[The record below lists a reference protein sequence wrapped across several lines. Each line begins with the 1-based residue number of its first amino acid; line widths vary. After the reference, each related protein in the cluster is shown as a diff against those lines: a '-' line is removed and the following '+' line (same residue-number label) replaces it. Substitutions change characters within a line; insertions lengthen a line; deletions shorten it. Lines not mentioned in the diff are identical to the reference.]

1 MRRML
6 CLVVPICI
14 LVLACAIVVS
24 ATDVQIISPDNVSQI
39 VKLQSLSGHTGYVR
53 DVTFSPDGTFL
64 ASIGDD
70 RSVRLWDVAAGQ
82 EAHVFHTPGSAAYIN
97 SLSFSPDGNLLASP
111 DGVLDLE
118 TLSAIRRFE
127 GDVMSTAFSPDGE
140 LLAVGAIL
148 QPVQLLNTSTWDVV
162 RTFESLRHIDE
173 TADDSFGFEFSPD
186 GALLA
191 DGTLRAGD
199 VRLWDVETG
208 TLCQTL
214 AVSVPNTDVHD
225 VAFSSDGQL
234 IAGGGQGPTVC
245 LFRVEDGGIERAL
258 PTGEGTMSL
267 DFSPDGRLLA
277 ISCEGVL
284 SLWNVETG
292 RRLRSLQHDS
302 SVLPVT
308 FSSDGRF
315 LACGLYGG
323 EVAIWGIGE

>member
-1 MRRML
+1 MKRIL
-6 CLVVPICI
+6 HPVALICAM
-14 LVLACAIVVS
+14 VLSCTVEAS
-24 ATDVQIISPDNVSQI
+24 ATDARIISSDNVSEI

-53 DVTFSPDGTFL
+53 DVAFSPDGTFL
-64 ASIGDD
+64 ASTGDD

-82 EAHVFHTPGSAAYIN
+82 EAHVFHTPGSAAYVN
-97 SLSFSPDGNLLASP
+97 SLSFSPDGNLLTSP
-111 DGVLDLE
+111 DGVFDLE
-118 TLSAIRRFE
+118 TLTAILRFE

-199 VRLWDVETG
+199 VRIWDVETS
-208 TLCQTL
+208 TLRQTL
-214 AVSVPNTDVHD
+214 AVSQPGTDVHD
-225 VAFSSDGQL
+225 VAFSSDGRL
-234 IAGGGQGPTVC
+234 VAGGGQGLTVC

-267 DFSPDGRLLA
+267 DFSPDGQLLA
-277 ISCEGVL
+277 VSCEGVL

-302 SVLPVT
+302 AVLPVT
-308 FSSDGRF
+308 FSPDGRF
-315 LACGLYGG
+315 LACGVYGG
-323 EVAIWGIGE
+323 EVAIWGIRE

>member
-6 CLVVPICI
+6 CLVVPICA
-14 LVLACAIVVS
+14 LALARAVTVS
-24 ATDVQIISPDNVSQI
+24 ATDVQIISPDNVFQI
-39 VKLQSLSGHTGYVR
+39 VKLHSLSGHTGYVR

-82 EAHVFHTPGSAAYIN
+82 EAHVFHSPGSAAYIN

-118 TLSAIRRFE
+118 TLTAIRQFE

-140 LLAVGAIL
+140 ILAVGAVL
-148 QPVQLLNTSTWDVV
+148 QPVQLLDTTTWDVV
-162 RTFESLRHIDE
+162 STFESLKHVHP

-208 TLCQTL
+208 TLRQTL
-214 AVSVPNTDVHD
+214 AISQPGTDVHD

-234 IAGGGQGPTVC
+234 IAGGGQGPSVC
-245 LFRVEDGGIERAL
+245 LFRVEDGGIGRVL

-292 RRLRSLQHDS
+292 RRLRSLRHDNA
-302 SVLPVT
+302 VTPVT
-308 FSSDGRF
+308 FSPDGRF

-323 EVAIWGIGE
+323 YVAVWGIRE